1 MNTDMEFAQDE
12 RTVLANPQ
20 GQRPQQEALTD
31 FAKPPRFEELEARMV
46 YSATHAPGAIFNMSI
61 NPLVSAAA
69 PLFSALL
76 QLKVHGSALDQ
87 PTLKHLLQQHLL
99 HFEGQAIH
107 DGVDN
112 GQVMTARYVLCTVAD
127 ETVVTSEWGPSA
139 NWSSSSLL
147 STLHHETF
155 GGEKFFA
162 LIEVMGRD
170 PIHHLPMLELMY
182 ICLSLGFEGKYH
194 LDSRGPAELEAIR
207 DRLHRQIRYVR
218 GDVPRELSPH
228 WQGLHAPQ
236 RGLVRIVPWWL
247 VAAFSAICLAV
258 MYSGFAHVLAEK
270 RESVLSLYQPT
281 DPVVLAPTL

>member
-12 RTVLANPQ
+12 RTILANPQ
-20 GQRPQQEALTD
+20 GQRPHQETLTD
-31 FAKPPRFEELEARMV
+31 FARPPRFEELEARMV
-46 YSATHAPGAIFNMSI
+46 FSATRAPGVTFNVSI

-69 PLFSALL
+69 PLFGALV
-76 QLKVHGSALDQ
+76 QLKAHGSELDQ
-87 PTLKHLLQQHLL
+87 PALKALLQQHLV

-127 ETVVTSEWGPSA
+127 ETVVTSDWGPSA

-155 GGEKFFA
+155 GGEKFFG
-162 LIEVMGRD
+162 LIDKMGRD

-182 ICLSLGFEGKYH
+182 ICLSLGFEGKYR
-194 LDSRGPAELEAIR
+194 LDSRGTAALEAIR
-207 DRLHRQIRYVR
+207 DSLHRQIRYVR

-228 WQGLHAPQ
+228 WQGLRAPR

-247 VAAFSAICLAV
+247 VAAFSTICLVV
-258 MYSGFAHVLAEK
+258 MYSGFAHVLGEK
-270 RESVLSLYQPT
+270 RESVLSLYQPL
-281 DPVVLAPTL
+281 DPVVVAPTL